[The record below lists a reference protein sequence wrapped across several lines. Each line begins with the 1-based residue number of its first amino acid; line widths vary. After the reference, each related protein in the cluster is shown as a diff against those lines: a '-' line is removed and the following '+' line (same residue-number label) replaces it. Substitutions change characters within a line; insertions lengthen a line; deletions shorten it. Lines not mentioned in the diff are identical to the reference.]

1 MGLTAEF
8 SIYELEGQEDQVRR
22 GHGLFGENN
31 SVNPKAW
38 SMQDSQIIAPQNLF
52 PFCAFFFVN

>member
-1 MGLTAEF
+1 MSSRGKK
-8 SIYELEGQEDQVRR
+8 IRYEGDM
-22 GHGLFGENN
+22 GLFGENN